1 MTACTVRRLKIR
13 DIPDCERVLRSL
25 PEWFGIES
33 ANQQYIRDLETLPAY
48 VAEWEGRLVGF
59 LAINQQT
66 SDAAELHI
74 IAVLAEIRGKGIGQ
88 SLLDA
93 AETDLRAQGVSLL
106 QVKTLGP
113 SNPDD
118 GYRQTREFYEMM
130 GFLPLEE
137 TTAFWGPDNP
147 TLVMVKVLRA
157 DNWVGSDGRPI

>member
-1 MTACTVRRLKIR
+1 MTASTVRRLELR
-13 DIPDCERVLRSL
+13 DIPDCERILRSL

-66 SDAAELHI
+66 PDAAELHI
-74 IAVLAEIRGKGIGQ
+74 IAVLAEIRGTGIGQ
-88 SLLDA
+88 GLLDA

-147 TLVMVKVLRA
+147 TLVMVKVLRV
-157 DNWVGSDGRPI
+157 DNWVDSEGRPI